1 MVLFFH
7 MCKYTFFVK
16 LKSKIKNKKMT
27 FELIKNN
34 AGYANNAAFIKKTFF
49 FVLFCLSISQPG
61 WDIEG
66 AMRPEKFGNR

>member
-1 MVLFFH
+1 
-7 MCKYTFFVK
+7 
-16 LKSKIKNKKMT
+16 MT